1 MVEYSKCNGF
11 SGWTIPWI
19 AWQAIATSGDYRNF
33 FEYAGRRFSH
43 TIDPRTAH
51 PIAHGLASVSV
62 VADTAMRADALSTA
76 LMVLGPD
83 EGLEFARA
91 ADVAAL
97 FISRSADGFTER
109 WTPALAPHLAA

>member
-1 MVEYSKCNGF
+1 
-11 SGWTIPWI
+11 
-19 AWQAIATSGDYRNF
+19 
-33 FEYAGRRFSH
+33 
-43 TIDPRTAH
+43 
-51 PIAHGLASVSV
+51 
-62 VADTAMRADALSTA
+62 MRADALSTA
-76 LMVLGPD
+76 LMVRGPD